1 MTNKKLKDLRKG
13 DAMWFWHFTDT
24 TPIRVESAKR
34 DGDLMRVTVRWDEYV
49 YECFGP
55 ALGFTCVGYC
65 RMRREDIMF
74 TCSYF
79 LSYENGRRLQRI
91 RDLVPRLNEVI
102 TKIREI

>member
-24 TPIRVESAKR
+24 TPICVESAKR
-34 DGDLMRVTVRWDEYV
+34 DGDLMRV
-49 YECFGP
+49 
-55 ALGFTCVGYC
+55 
-65 RMRREDIMF
+65 
-74 TCSYF
+74 
-79 LSYENGRRLQRI
+79 